1 MELIGFMIVEILHSI
16 NNFNCSNITGEII
29 NEIVIGIN

>member
-1 MELIGFMIVEILHSI
+1 MELNGFMIVEILHSI
-16 NNFNCSNITGEII
+16 NNFNYNITGEII